1 MGKEGKKSL
10 PHVYYPSVRVG
21 IRSVSLTTKSRRE
34 RMQRRGNEGN
44 ISVERS
50 CSQSH
55 LSRAAAG
62 RRRCLV
68 HGRLQDRRPDHPTVS
83 LTRF

>member
-55 LSRAAAG
+55 LSLAA
-62 RRRCLV
+62 RRRGGTAAVLSAWQAA
-68 HGRLQDRRPDHPTVS
+68 R
-83 LTRF
+83 

>member
-55 LSRAAAG
+55 LSLAA
-62 RRRCLV
+62 RRR
-68 HGRLQDRRPDHPTVS
+68 RRRDGGGA
-83 LTRF
+83 

>member
-1 MGKEGKKSL
+1 MVKEGKKSL

-21 IRSVSLTTKSRRE
+21 IRSVSLTTTSRRE

-55 LSRAAAG
+55 LSLAAWL
-62 RRRCLV
+62 RRD
-68 HGRLQDRRPDHPTVS
+68 GGGA
-83 LTRF
+83 